1 MSINTQSPSAAGQ
14 HQGHHHHGHQQAPRR
29 RASDFADDAVAK
41 ASRVSV
47 AMPAVVPCTVLP
59 DVQEA
64 ASVTAEIVHR
74 AFSHPRRFPL
84 SARDA
89 EVLQTATAG
98 RVPTGGLSVATW
110 TWSATA
116 SSAAVASTLSPAP
129 HQDRRRRPR
138 VLMVHGWESRASH
151 WAAWIPLLLAAGFD
165 VVAFDSPAH
174 GDSEGETVDVKGV
187 GQAALDVAQALGP
200 IDAVIG
206 HSMGS
211 AATLYALAEGLRV
224 KGSVHLAGPSSLERV
239 TRYFAWQA
247 GLHKSAWP
255 RFQQL
260 VVQGLGQPL
269 VSLELPQQQ
278 HGLQHPG
285 LIWHDRQDAE
295 VPFAESL
302 ALSQAWP
309 DATLKEATGL
319 GHRRILRDATLIEQ
333 SVAFLLP
340 LLARR

>member
-1 MSINTQSPSAAGQ
+1 MSINSQSSSVAGPRE
-14 HQGHHHHGHQQAPRR
+14 GHQPPPRR
-29 RASDFADDAVAK
+29 RASDFADEAIAK
-41 ASRVSV
+41 ASR
-47 AMPAVVPCTVLP
+47 ATAATPAVVPCTVLP
-59 DVQEA
+59 EVQA
-64 ASVTAEIVHR
+64 PASVTAESVHH

-84 SARDA
+84 SERDA
-89 EVLQTATAG
+89 EVLHAAMAG
-98 RVPTGGLSVATW
+98 RVATGGLSVATW
-110 TWSATA
+110 TWSA
-116 SSAAVASTLSPAP
+116 SAAVAAPAGSIAP
-129 HQDRRRRPR
+129 RVDRRRRPR

-151 WAAWIPLLLAAGFD
+151 WAAWIAPLQAAGFD

-174 GDSEGETVDVKGV
+174 GDSEGDTVDVKRV
-187 GQAALDVAQALGP
+187 GMAALDVVRALGP

-269 VSLELPQQQ
+269 VSLELSQQL
-278 HGLQHPG
+278 HGLAHPG

-295 VPFAESL
+295 VPFVESL

-309 DATLKEATGL
+309 GATLKEAAGL
-319 GHRRILRDATLIEQ
+319 GHRRILRDAALIEQ

-340 LLARR
+340 LLIRG

>member
-1 MSINTQSPSAAGQ
+1 MSNHTQSRSAASPQ
-14 HQGHHHHGHQQAPRR
+14 PHHQQVLATTPR
-29 RASDFADDAVAK
+29 
-41 ASRVSV
+41 
-47 AMPAVVPCTVLP
+47 MVLAEVHEP
-59 DVQEA
+59 
-64 ASVTAEIVHR
+64 ASVTADSVYE
-74 AFSHPRRFPL
+74 AFSRPRRFPMT
-84 SARDA
+84 AHDA
-89 EVLQTATAG
+89 EVLQVAAPV
-98 RVPTGGLSVATW
+98 RVATGGQTVATW
-110 TWSATA
+110 TWSPAA
-116 SSAAVASTLSPAP
+116 PSAPAP
-129 HQDRRRRPR
+129 RQDRRRRPR

-151 WAAWIPLLLAAGFD
+151 WAAWIRPLLAAGFE

-174 GDSEGETVDVKGV
+174 GDSDGESVDVKRV

-200 IDAVIG
+200 IDAVVG

-247 GLHKSAWP
+247 GLHKAAWP
-255 RFQQL
+255 RFQQR
-260 VVQGLGQPL
+260 VAQALGQPL

-278 HGLQHPG
+278 HGLRHPG

-302 ALSQAWP
+302 ALSKAWP
-309 DATLKEATGL
+309 QATLKEAAGL

-333 SVAFLLP
+333 SVAFLATLP
-340 LLARR
+340 APR